1 MIHVGPENISAD
13 WPSAP
18 INRVHQWSEVNCG
31 WYLDH
36 IGRLIV
42 ERPAALFPN
51 HHGKAQIPL
60 RELFPFYSKTLAA
73 LGITDTFF
81 HDGPEHAKTLVEKL
95 LVARPSELIAVHAHL
110 YEKAKVFVAATP
122 ATRAQ
127 ARVALSAAYK
137 NRHSSSHCTV
147 QKAPGLVPAFSD
159 EDDDTKELLTLLAA
173 AELGTRFL
181 SIYEK
186 RFQRQLK
193 KEDGFLYPPKKKD
206 DYRDPDS
213 FISLPNL
220 IRQYMNIHV
229 CPYCGGNSL
238 TPRTQYNTAQ
248 LDHIFPKKEFSKKKF
263 AKKKSSKKEASTN
276 ILDAKDPYINF
287 FALLSISLFNLIPS
301 CSTCNFI
308 KGTKAIQI
316 SPYDERFSSED
327 CFFRYEV
334 KDLSFEKI
342 RLYLNAHKTD
352 PGNPDTGLDSKTP
365 LLLYGYGNDAYTFQ
379 LTEQSQ
385 PDSPRD
391 NAAPV
396 AMRFGINE
404 AERFLKM
411 LYDYPASHIS
421 QLDSA
426 FPDWK
431 EAEYALP
438 FSGLVPDDFL
448 HVVFSKLYHDLY
460 IQYKT
465 GEN

>member
-18 INRVHQWSEVNCG
+18 ASRVHQWSEVNCG

-73 LGITDTFF
+73 LGITDEFF
-81 HDGPEHAKTLVEKL
+81 HDGPEHAETLVEKL

-159 EDDDTKELLTLLAA
+159 EDKNTKELLTLLAA

-193 KEDGFLYPPKKKD
+193 KEDGFLYPPKKKN
-206 DYRDPDS
+206 DS

-248 LDHIFPKKEFSKKKF
+248 LDHIFPKKEF

-301 CSTCNFI
+301 CPTCNFI

-316 SPYDERFSSED
+316 SPYDERFSSAD

-352 PGNPDTGLDSKTP
+352 PGNPNTGLDSKTP

-379 LTEQSQ
+379 LTEQSP

-396 AMRFGINE
+396 AMRFGIDE

>member
-18 INRVHQWSEVNCG
+18 ASRVHQWSEVNCR

-42 ERPAALFPN
+42 ARPAALFPS

-73 LGITDTFF
+73 LDITDEFF

-110 YEKAKVFVAATP
+110 YKKANVFVAATP

-159 EDDDTKELLTLLAA
+159 EDKNTKELLTLLAA

-193 KEDGFLYPPKKKD
+193 KEDGFLYPPKKED
-206 DYRDPDS
+206 ANRDPDS
-213 FISLPNL
+213 FCSLPKL
-220 IRQYMNIHV
+220 MRQYMNIHV

-238 TPRTQYNTAQ
+238 TPRTEYNTAQ
-248 LDHIFPKKEFSKKKF
+248 LDHIFPKKEFAKKKF
-263 AKKKSSKKEASTN
+263 SKKEASTN

-301 CSTCNFI
+301 CPTCNFI

-352 PGNPDTGLDSKTP
+352 PGNPNTGLDSKTP

-379 LTEQSQ
+379 LTEQSP

>member
-18 INRVHQWSEVNCG
+18 ASRVHQWSEVNCG

-73 LGITDTFF
+73 LGITDEFF

-193 KEDGFLYPPKKKD
+193 KEDGFLYIPKD
-206 DYRDPDS
+206 EDANRDPDS
-213 FISLPNL
+213 FCSLPKL
-220 IRQYMNIHV
+220 MRQYMNIHV

-238 TPRTQYNTAQ
+238 TPRTEYNTAQ
-248 LDHIFPKKEFSKKKF
+248 LDHIFPKKEFAKKKF
-263 AKKKSSKKEASTN
+263 SKKEASTN

-301 CSTCNFI
+301 CPTCNFI

-352 PGNPDTGLDSKTP
+352 PGNPNTGLDSKTP

-379 LTEQSQ
+379 LTEQSP

-396 AMRFGINE
+396 AMRFGIDE

>member
-18 INRVHQWSEVNCG
+18 ASRVHQWSEVNCG
-31 WYLDH
+31 WYLNH

-110 YEKAKVFVAATP
+110 RKRATVFITATP
-122 ATRAQ
+122 DTRAQ

-159 EDDDTKELLTLLAA
+159 EDKNTKELLTLLAA

-181 SIYEK
+181 SIYEN
-186 RFQRQLK
+186 RFRRQLK
-193 KEDGFLYPPKKKD
+193 KEDGFLYIPKD
-206 DYRDPDS
+206 EDANRDPDS
-213 FISLPNL
+213 FCSLPKL
-220 IRQYMNIHV
+220 VRQYMNIHV

-238 TPRTQYNTAQ
+238 TPRTEYNTAQ
-248 LDHIFPKKEFSKKKF
+248 LDHIFPN
-263 AKKKSSKKEASTN
+263 KEASVQDH
-276 ILDAKDPYINF
+276 LDAKDPYINF

-301 CSTCNFI
+301 CPTCNFI

-352 PGNPDTGLDSKTP
+352 PGNPNTGLDSKTP

-460 IQYKT
+460 IQSKT

>member
-18 INRVHQWSEVNCG
+18 ASRVHQWSEVNCG

-73 LGITDTFF
+73 LGITDEFF

-147 QKAPGLVPAFSD
+147 QKVPGLVPAFSD

-193 KEDGFLYPPKKKD
+193 KEDGFLYIPKD
-206 DYRDPDS
+206 EDANRDPDS
-213 FISLPNL
+213 FCSLPKL
-220 IRQYMNIHV
+220 MRQYMNIHV

-238 TPRTQYNTAQ
+238 TPRTEYNTAQ
-248 LDHIFPKKEFSKKKF
+248 LDHIFPKKEFAKKKF
-263 AKKKSSKKEASTN
+263 SKKEASTN

-301 CSTCNFI
+301 CPTCNFI

-352 PGNPDTGLDSKTP
+352 PGNPNTGLDSKTP

-379 LTEQSQ
+379 LTEQSP

-396 AMRFGINE
+396 AMRFGIDE

>member
-18 INRVHQWSEVNCG
+18 ASRVHQWSEVNCG

-73 LGITDTFF
+73 LGITDEFF
-81 HDGPEHAKTLVEKL
+81 HDGPEHAETLVEKL

-110 YEKAKVFVAATP
+110 RKRAEAFITATP
-122 ATRAQ
+122 DTRAQ

-159 EDDDTKELLTLLAA
+159 EDKNTKELLTLLAA

-193 KEDGFLYPPKKKD
+193 KEDGFLYLPKEED

-238 TPRTQYNTAQ
+238 TPRTEYNTAQ
-248 LDHIFPKKEFSKKKF
+248 LDHIFPKKE
-263 AKKKSSKKEASTN
+263 ASVQDH
-276 ILDAKDPYINF
+276 LDAKDPYINF

-301 CSTCNFI
+301 CPTCNFI

-352 PGNPDTGLDSKTP
+352 PGNPNTGLDSKTP

-448 HVVFSKLYHDLY
+448 HIVFSKLYHDLY

>member
-18 INRVHQWSEVNCG
+18 VSRVHQWSEVNCG

-73 LGITDTFF
+73 LGITDEFF
-81 HDGPEHAKTLVEKL
+81 HDGPEHAETLVEKL

-110 YEKAKVFVAATP
+110 RKRAEAFITATP
-122 ATRAQ
+122 DTRAQ

-159 EDDDTKELLTLLAA
+159 EDKNTKELLTLLAA

-193 KEDGFLYPPKKKD
+193 KEDGFLYLPKEED

-220 IRQYMNIHV
+220 IRQYMNVHV

-248 LDHIFPKKEFSKKKF
+248 LDHIFP
-263 AKKKSSKKEASTN
+263 KKEASTN

-301 CSTCNFI
+301 CPTCNFI

-316 SPYDERFSSED
+316 SPYDERFSSAD

-438 FSGLVPDDFL
+438 FSGLVPDNFL

>member
-18 INRVHQWSEVNCG
+18 ASRVHQWSEVNCR

-42 ERPAALFPN
+42 ARPAALFPS

-73 LGITDTFF
+73 LDITDEFF
-81 HDGPEHAKTLVEKL
+81 HDGPEHAETLVEKL
-95 LVARPSELIAVHAHL
+95 LIARPSELIAVHAHL
-110 YEKAKVFVAATP
+110 YKKANVFVAATP

-137 NRHSSSHCTV
+137 NRHSSGHCTV

-159 EDDDTKELLTLLAA
+159 EDKNTKELLTLLAA

-193 KEDGFLYPPKKKD
+193 KEDGFLYPPKKED

-248 LDHIFPKKEFSKKKF
+248 LDHIFPKKE
-263 AKKKSSKKEASTN
+263 ASTN

-301 CSTCNFI
+301 CPTCNFI

-352 PGNPDTGLDSKTP
+352 PGNPNTGLDSKTP

-396 AMRFGINE
+396 AMRFGIDE

-426 FPDWK
+426 LPDWK

>member
-18 INRVHQWSEVNCG
+18 ASRVHQWSEVNCG

-110 YEKAKVFVAATP
+110 RKRAKVFITATP
-122 ATRAQ
+122 DTRAQ

-159 EDDDTKELLTLLAA
+159 EDKNTKELLTLLAA

-181 SIYEK
+181 SIYEN
-186 RFQRQLK
+186 RFRRQLK
-193 KEDGFLYPPKKKD
+193 KEDGFLYIPKD
-206 DYRDPDS
+206 EDANRDLDS
-213 FISLPNL
+213 FCSLPKL

-238 TPRTQYNTAQ
+238 TPRTEYNTAQ
-248 LDHIFPKKEFSKKKF
+248 LDHIFPKKE
-263 AKKKSSKKEASTN
+263 ASVQDH
-276 ILDAKDPYINF
+276 LDAKDPYINF

-301 CSTCNFI
+301 CPTCNFI

-352 PGNPDTGLDSKTP
+352 PGNPNTGLDSKTP

-396 AMRFGINE
+396 VMRFGINE

>member
-18 INRVHQWSEVNCG
+18 ASRVHQWSEVNCR

-36 IGRLIV
+36 IGSLIV
-42 ERPAALFPN
+42 ERPAALFPDR
-51 HHGKAQIPL
+51 HGKALIPL
-60 RELFPFYSKTLAA
+60 RDLFRSYSETLAA
-73 LGITDTFF
+73 LGITNEFF

-110 YEKAKVFVAATP
+110 RERAKVFIAATP
-122 ATRAQ
+122 DTRAQ

-181 SIYEK
+181 SIYEN
-186 RFQRQLK
+186 RFRRQLK
-193 KEDGFLYPPKKKD
+193 KEDGFLYIPKD
-206 DYRDPDS
+206 EDANRDPDS
-213 FISLPNL
+213 FCSLPKL
-220 IRQYMNIHV
+220 MRQYMNIHV

-238 TPRTQYNTAQ
+238 TPRTEYNTAQ
-248 LDHIFPKKEFSKKKF
+248 LDHIFPKKE
-263 AKKKSSKKEASTN
+263 ASVQDH
-276 ILDAKDPYINF
+276 LDAKDPYINF

-301 CSTCNFI
+301 CPTCNFI

-342 RLYLNAHKTD
+342 RLHLNAHKTD
-352 PGNPDTGLDSKTP
+352 PGNPNTGLDSKTP

-396 AMRFGINE
+396 AMRFGIDE

>member
-18 INRVHQWSEVNCG
+18 ASRVHQWSEVNCG

-73 LGITDTFF
+73 LGITDEFF
-81 HDGPEHAKTLVEKL
+81 HDGPEHAETLVEKL

-110 YEKAKVFVAATP
+110 RKRAEAFITATP
-122 ATRAQ
+122 DTRAQ

-159 EDDDTKELLTLLAA
+159 EDKNTKELLTLLAA

-193 KEDGFLYPPKKKD
+193 KEDGFLYLPKEED

-238 TPRTQYNTAQ
+238 TPRTEYNTAQ
-248 LDHIFPKKEFSKKKF
+248 LDHIFPKKE
-263 AKKKSSKKEASTN
+263 ASVQDH
-276 ILDAKDPYINF
+276 LDAKDPYINF

-301 CSTCNFI
+301 CPTCNFI

-352 PGNPDTGLDSKTP
+352 PGNPNTGLDSKTP

>member
-18 INRVHQWSEVNCG
+18 ASRVHQWSEVNCG

-73 LGITDTFF
+73 LGITDAFF

-206 DYRDPDS
+206 NYRDPDS

-248 LDHIFPKKEFSKKKF
+248 LDHILP
-263 AKKKSSKKEASTN
+263 KKEASTN

-301 CSTCNFI
+301 CPTCNFI

-352 PGNPDTGLDSKTP
+352 PGNPNTGLDSKTP

-379 LTEQSQ
+379 LTEQSP

-396 AMRFGINE
+396 AMRFGIDE

>member
-18 INRVHQWSEVNCG
+18 ASRVHQWSEVNCG

-51 HHGKAQIPL
+51 CHGKARIPL

-73 LGITDTFF
+73 LGITDAFF

-110 YEKAKVFVAATP
+110 RKRAKVFIVATP
-122 ATRAQ
+122 DTRAR
-127 ARVALSAAYK
+127 ARTALSAAYK
-137 NRHSSSHCTV
+137 NRNSAGHCTV
-147 QKAPGLVPAFSD
+147 QKAPGLVPVFSD
-159 EDDDTKELLTLLAA
+159 EDEDTKELLTLLAA

-181 SIYEK
+181 SIYEN
-186 RFQRQLK
+186 RFRQQFK
-193 KEDGFLYPPKKKD
+193 KEDGFLYIPKKEEEED
-206 DYRDPDS
+206 ANRDPDS
-213 FISLPNL
+213 FRSLPKL

-238 TPRTQYNTAQ
+238 TPRTKYNTAQ
-248 LDHIFPKKEFSKKKF
+248 LDHIFPKKE
-263 AKKKSSKKEASTN
+263 ASAQDH
-276 ILDAKDPYINF
+276 LDANDPYINF
-287 FALLSISLFNLIPS
+287 FALLSISLFNLVPT
-301 CSTCNFI
+301 CPTCNFI
-308 KGTKAIQI
+308 KRSSSIRI

-342 RLYLNAHKTD
+342 RLYLNAHKTAMED
-352 PGNPDTGLDSKTP
+352 PNTCLDSKTP

-385 PDSPRD
+385 PDASRD
-391 NAAPV
+391 PAAPV
-396 AMRFGINE
+396 AMRFGIDE

-431 EAEYALP
+431 EVEYALP
-438 FSGLVPDDFL
+438 FSGLMPDDFL
-448 HVVFSKLYHDLY
+448 RVGFSKLYYDLY

-465 GEN
+465 GED

>member
-18 INRVHQWSEVNCG
+18 ASRVHQWSEVNCG
-31 WYLDH
+31 WYLNH

-110 YEKAKVFVAATP
+110 RKRATVFITATP
-122 ATRAQ
+122 DTRAQ

-159 EDDDTKELLTLLAA
+159 EDKNTKELLTLLAA

-181 SIYEK
+181 SIYEN
-186 RFQRQLK
+186 RFRRQLK
-193 KEDGFLYPPKKKD
+193 KEDGFLYIPKD
-206 DYRDPDS
+206 EDANRDPDS
-213 FISLPNL
+213 FCSLPKL
-220 IRQYMNIHV
+220 VRQYMNIHV

-238 TPRTQYNTAQ
+238 TPRTEYNTAQ
-248 LDHIFPKKEFSKKKF
+248 LDHIFPN
-263 AKKKSSKKEASTN
+263 KEASVQDH
-276 ILDAKDPYINF
+276 LDAKDPYINF

-301 CSTCNFI
+301 CPTCNFI

-334 KDLSFEKI
+334 KDPSFEKI

-352 PGNPDTGLDSKTP
+352 PGNPNTGLDSKTP

-460 IQYKT
+460 IQSKT

>member
-18 INRVHQWSEVNCG
+18 ASRVHQWSEVNCG
-31 WYLDH
+31 WYLNH

-95 LVARPSELIAVHAHL
+95 LVARPSELIAVHAQL
-110 YEKAKVFVAATP
+110 RKRATVFITATP
-122 ATRAQ
+122 DTRAQ

-159 EDDDTKELLTLLAA
+159 EDKNTKELLTLLAA

-181 SIYEK
+181 SIYEN
-186 RFQRQLK
+186 RFRRQLK
-193 KEDGFLYPPKKKD
+193 KEDGFLYIPKD
-206 DYRDPDS
+206 EDANRDPDS
-213 FISLPNL
+213 FCSLPKL
-220 IRQYMNIHV
+220 VRQYMNIHV

-238 TPRTQYNTAQ
+238 TPRTEYNTAQ
-248 LDHIFPKKEFSKKKF
+248 LDHIFPN
-263 AKKKSSKKEASTN
+263 KEASVQDH
-276 ILDAKDPYINF
+276 LDAKDPYINF

-301 CSTCNFI
+301 CPTCNFI

-352 PGNPDTGLDSKTP
+352 PGNPNTGLDSKTP

-460 IQYKT
+460 IQSKT

>member
-18 INRVHQWSEVNCG
+18 ASRVHQWSEVNCG

-36 IGRLIV
+36 IGSLVV

-51 HHGKAQIPL
+51 RHGKAQIPL
-60 RELFPFYSKTLAA
+60 RELFPLYSETLAA
-73 LGITDTFF
+73 LGITDEFF
-81 HDGPEHAKTLVEKL
+81 HDGPEHAETLVEKL
-95 LVARPSELIAVHAHL
+95 LVARPSELVAVHAHL
-110 YEKAKVFVAATP
+110 YKKAKVFVAATP

-137 NRHSSSHCTV
+137 NRHSSGHCTV

-159 EDDDTKELLTLLAA
+159 EDVDTKELLTLLAA

-193 KEDGFLYPPKKKD
+193 KEDGLLYSPKKED
-206 DYRDPDS
+206 ANRDPDS
-213 FISLPNL
+213 FRSLPKL
-220 IRQYMNIHV
+220 MRQYMNTHV

-238 TPRTQYNTAQ
+238 TPRTRYNTAQ
-248 LDHIFPKKEFSKKKF
+248 LDHIFPKKEFSKK
-263 AKKKSSKKEASTN
+263 EASPDSLN
-276 ILDAKDPYINF
+276 AKDPYINF

-301 CSTCNFI
+301 CPTCNSI
-308 KGTKAIQI
+308 KGTSPIQI

-327 CFFRYEV
+327 CVFRYEV

-342 RLYLNAHKTD
+342 HLYLNARKTAMED
-352 PGNPDTGLDSKTP
+352 PNTCLDSKTP

-385 PDSPRD
+385 PDASRD
-391 NAAPV
+391 PAAPV
-396 AMRFGINE
+396 AMRFGIDE

-431 EAEYALP
+431 EVEYALP
-438 FSGLVPDDFL
+438 FSGLMPDDFL
-448 HVVFSKLYHDLY
+448 RVVFSKLYYDLY

-465 GEN
+465 GED

>member
-18 INRVHQWSEVNCG
+18 ASRVHQWSEVNCR

-42 ERPAALFPN
+42 ARPAALFPS

-73 LGITDTFF
+73 LDITDEFF
-81 HDGPEHAKTLVEKL
+81 HDGPEHAETLVEKL

-110 YEKAKVFVAATP
+110 YKKANVFVAATP

-159 EDDDTKELLTLLAA
+159 EDKNTKELLTLLAA

-193 KEDGFLYPPKKKD
+193 KEDGFLYPPKKED

-248 LDHIFPKKEFSKKKF
+248 LDHIFPKKE
-263 AKKKSSKKEASTN
+263 ASTN

-301 CSTCNFI
+301 CPTCNFI

-316 SPYDERFSSED
+316 SPYDEHFSSED

-352 PGNPDTGLDSKTP
+352 PGNPNTGLDSKTP

-396 AMRFGINE
+396 AMRFGIDE

>member
-1 MIHVGPENISAD
+1 
-13 WPSAP
+13 
-18 INRVHQWSEVNCG
+18 
-31 WYLDH
+31 
-36 IGRLIV
+36 
-42 ERPAALFPN
+42 
-51 HHGKAQIPL
+51 
-60 RELFPFYSKTLAA
+60 
-73 LGITDTFF
+73 
-81 HDGPEHAKTLVEKL
+81 
-95 LVARPSELIAVHAHL
+95 
-110 YEKAKVFVAATP
+110 
-122 ATRAQ
+122 
-127 ARVALSAAYK
+127 
-137 NRHSSSHCTV
+137 
-147 QKAPGLVPAFSD
+147 
-159 EDDDTKELLTLLAA
+159 
-173 AELGTRFL
+173 
-181 SIYEK
+181 
-186 RFQRQLK
+186 
-193 KEDGFLYPPKKKD
+193 
-206 DYRDPDS
+206 
-213 FISLPNL
+213 
-220 IRQYMNIHV
+220 MNIHV

-238 TPRTQYNTAQ
+238 TPRTEYNTAQ
-248 LDHIFPKKEFSKKKF
+248 LDHIFPN
-263 AKKKSSKKEASTN
+263 KEASVQDH
-276 ILDAKDPYINF
+276 LDAKDPYINF

-301 CSTCNFI
+301 CPTCNFI

-316 SPYDERFSSED
+316 SLYDERFSSED

-352 PGNPDTGLDSKTP
+352 PGNPNTGLDSKTP

-460 IQYKT
+460 IQSKT

>member
-36 IGRLIV
+36 IGSLIV
-42 ERPAALFPN
+42 ERPAALFPDR
-51 HHGKAQIPL
+51 HGKALIPL
-60 RELFPFYSKTLAA
+60 RDLFRSYSETLAA
-73 LGITDTFF
+73 LGITNEFF
-81 HDGPEHAKTLVEKL
+81 HDGPEHAETLVEKL
-95 LVARPSELIAVHAHL
+95 LVARPSELIAVHVYL
-110 YEKAKVFVAATP
+110 RERAKVFMAATP

-127 ARVALSAAYK
+127 ARTALSAAYK
-137 NRHSSSHCTV
+137 NRNSAGHCTV
-147 QKAPGLVPAFSD
+147 QKAPGLVPVFSD
-159 EDDDTKELLTLLAA
+159 EDKNTKELLTLLAA

-193 KEDGFLYPPKKKD
+193 KEDGFLYPPKEED

-248 LDHIFPKKEFSKKKF
+248 LDHIFPKKEF
-263 AKKKSSKKEASTN
+263 AKKKLSKKEASTN

-301 CSTCNFI
+301 CPTCNSI
-308 KGTKAIQI
+308 KGTEAIRI

-352 PGNPDTGLDSKTP
+352 PGNPNTGLDSKTP

-379 LTEQSQ
+379 LTEPLRSDASLD
-385 PDSPRD
+385 P
-391 NAAPV
+391 AAPV

>member
-18 INRVHQWSEVNCG
+18 ASRVHQWSEVNCG
-31 WYLDH
+31 WYLNH

-110 YEKAKVFVAATP
+110 RKRATVFITATP
-122 ATRAQ
+122 DTRAQ

-159 EDDDTKELLTLLAA
+159 EDKNTKELLTLLAA

-181 SIYEK
+181 SIYEN
-186 RFQRQLK
+186 RFRRQLK
-193 KEDGFLYPPKKKD
+193 KEDGFLYIPKD
-206 DYRDPDS
+206 EDANRDPDS
-213 FISLPNL
+213 FCSLPKL
-220 IRQYMNIHV
+220 VRQYMNIHV

-238 TPRTQYNTAQ
+238 TPRTEYNTAQ
-248 LDHIFPKKEFSKKKF
+248 LDHIFPN
-263 AKKKSSKKEASTN
+263 KEASVQDH
-276 ILDAKDPYINF
+276 LDAKDPYINF

-301 CSTCNFI
+301 CPTCNFI

-316 SPYDERFSSED
+316 SLYDERFSSED

-352 PGNPDTGLDSKTP
+352 PGNPNTGLDSKTP

-460 IQYKT
+460 IQSKT

>member
-18 INRVHQWSEVNCG
+18 ASRVHQWSEVNCG

-110 YEKAKVFVAATP
+110 RKRATVFITATP
-122 ATRAQ
+122 DTRAQ

-159 EDDDTKELLTLLAA
+159 EDKNTKELLTLLAA

-181 SIYEK
+181 SIYEN
-186 RFQRQLK
+186 RFRRQLK
-193 KEDGFLYPPKKKD
+193 KEDGFLYIPKD
-206 DYRDPDS
+206 EDANRDPDS
-213 FISLPNL
+213 FCSLPKL
-220 IRQYMNIHV
+220 MRQYMNIHV

-238 TPRTQYNTAQ
+238 TPRTEYNTAQ
-248 LDHIFPKKEFSKKKF
+248 LDHIFPN
-263 AKKKSSKKEASTN
+263 KEASVQDH
-276 ILDAKDPYINF
+276 LDAKDPYINF

-301 CSTCNFI
+301 CPTCNFI

-352 PGNPDTGLDSKTP
+352 PGNPNTGLDSKTP

>member
-42 ERPAALFPN
+42 ERPAALFPS

-73 LGITDTFF
+73 LGITDEFF
-81 HDGPEHAKTLVEKL
+81 YDGPEHAETLVEKL

-110 YEKAKVFVAATP
+110 YEKAKVFVAATS

-193 KEDGFLYPPKKKD
+193 KEDGFLYPPKKED

-248 LDHIFPKKEFSKKKF
+248 LDHIFPKKEF

-301 CSTCNFI
+301 CPTCNFI

-352 PGNPDTGLDSKTP
+352 PGNPNTGLDCKTP

-379 LTEQSQ
+379 LTEPLRPNASLD
-385 PDSPRD
+385 P
-391 NAAPV
+391 AAPV

>member
-31 WYLDH
+31 WYLEH
-36 IGRLIV
+36 IGSLIV
-42 ERPAALFPN
+42 ERPAALFPDR
-51 HHGKAQIPL
+51 HGKALIPL
-60 RELFPFYSKTLAA
+60 RELFRSYSETLAA
-73 LGITDTFF
+73 LDITDAFF
-81 HDGPEHAKTLVEKL
+81 HDGPEHAETLVEKL

-127 ARVALSAAYK
+127 ARVALSTAYK

-193 KEDGFLYPPKKKD
+193 KEDGFLYPPKEED

-229 CPYCGGNSL
+229 CPYCDGNSL

-248 LDHIFPKKEFSKKKF
+248 LDHIFP
-263 AKKKSSKKEASTN
+263 KKEASTN

-301 CSTCNFI
+301 CPTCNFI

-352 PGNPDTGLDSKTP
+352 PGNPNTGLDSKTP

-396 AMRFGINE
+396 AMRFGIDE

>member
-13 WPSAP
+13 WPSASAS
-18 INRVHQWSEVNCG
+18 RVHQWSEVNCG

-73 LGITDTFF
+73 LGITDEFF

-193 KEDGFLYPPKKKD
+193 KEDGFLYIPKD
-206 DYRDPDS
+206 EDANRDPDS
-213 FISLPNL
+213 FCSLPKL
-220 IRQYMNIHV
+220 MRQYMNIHV

-238 TPRTQYNTAQ
+238 TPRTEYNTAQ
-248 LDHIFPKKEFSKKKF
+248 LDHIFPKKEFAKKKF
-263 AKKKSSKKEASTN
+263 SKKEASTN

-301 CSTCNFI
+301 CPTCNFI

-352 PGNPDTGLDSKTP
+352 PGNPNTGLDSKTP

-379 LTEQSQ
+379 LTEQSP

-396 AMRFGINE
+396 AMRFGIDE

>member
-18 INRVHQWSEVNCG
+18 ASRVHQWSEVNCG

-73 LGITDTFF
+73 LGITDEFF
-81 HDGPEHAKTLVEKL
+81 HDGPEHAETLVEKL

-110 YEKAKVFVAATP
+110 RKRAEAFITATP
-122 ATRAQ
+122 DTRAQ

-159 EDDDTKELLTLLAA
+159 EDKNTKELLTLLAA

-193 KEDGFLYPPKKKD
+193 KEDGFLYIPKD
-206 DYRDPDS
+206 EDANRDPDS
-213 FISLPNL
+213 FCSLPKL
-220 IRQYMNIHV
+220 MRQYMNIHV

-238 TPRTQYNTAQ
+238 TPRTEYNTAQ
-248 LDHIFPKKEFSKKKF
+248 LDHIFPKKE
-263 AKKKSSKKEASTN
+263 ASVQDH
-276 ILDAKDPYINF
+276 LDAKDPYINF

-301 CSTCNFI
+301 CPTCNFI

-352 PGNPDTGLDSKTP
+352 PGNPNTGLDSKTP

>member
-18 INRVHQWSEVNCG
+18 ASRVHQWSEVNCG

-36 IGRLIV
+36 IGSLIV
-42 ERPAALFPN
+42 ERPAALFPDR
-51 HHGKAQIPL
+51 HGKAQIPL
-60 RELFPFYSKTLAA
+60 RELFRSYSETLAA
-73 LGITDTFF
+73 LGITDAFF

-110 YEKAKVFVAATP
+110 RKRAEAFITATP
-122 ATRAQ
+122 DTRAQ

-159 EDDDTKELLTLLAA
+159 EDKNTKELLTLLAA

-193 KEDGFLYPPKKKD
+193 KEDGFLYLPKEED

-220 IRQYMNIHV
+220 IRQYMNVHV

-248 LDHIFPKKEFSKKKF
+248 LDHIFP
-263 AKKKSSKKEASTN
+263 KKEASTN

-301 CSTCNFI
+301 CPTCNFI

-316 SPYDERFSSED
+316 SPYDERFSSAD

-438 FSGLVPDDFL
+438 FSGLVPDNFL

>member
-18 INRVHQWSEVNCG
+18 ASRVHQWSEVNCG

-73 LGITDTFF
+73 LDITDEFF
-81 HDGPEHAKTLVEKL
+81 HDGPEHAETLVEKL

-110 YEKAKVFVAATP
+110 YKKANVFVAATP

-159 EDDDTKELLTLLAA
+159 EDKNTKELLTLLAA

-193 KEDGFLYPPKKKD
+193 KEDGFLYIPKEED

-213 FISLPNL
+213 FCSLPKL
-220 IRQYMNIHV
+220 MRQYMNIHV

-238 TPRTQYNTAQ
+238 TPRTEYNTAQ
-248 LDHIFPKKEFSKKKF
+248 LDHIFPKKEF

-301 CSTCNFI
+301 CPTCNFI

-352 PGNPDTGLDSKTP
+352 PGNPNTGLDSKTP

-379 LTEQSQ
+379 LTEQSP
-385 PDSPRD
+385 PDSPSD

-396 AMRFGINE
+396 AMRFGIDE

-431 EAEYALP
+431 EAEYSLP

>member
-1 MIHVGPENISAD
+1 MIHVGPENISTD

-36 IGRLIV
+36 IGSLIV

-60 RELFPFYSKTLAA
+60 RELFPFYSKTLAT
-73 LGITDTFF
+73 LGITDAFF

-110 YEKAKVFVAATP
+110 RERAKVFIAATP
-122 ATRAQ
+122 DTRAQ

-181 SIYEK
+181 SIYEN
-186 RFQRQLK
+186 RFRRQLK
-193 KEDGFLYPPKKKD
+193 KEDGFLYIPKD
-206 DYRDPDS
+206 EDANQDPDS
-213 FISLPNL
+213 FCSLPKL
-220 IRQYMNIHV
+220 MRQYMNIHV

-238 TPRTQYNTAQ
+238 TPRTEYNTAQ
-248 LDHIFPKKEFSKKKF
+248 LDHIFPKKE
-263 AKKKSSKKEASTN
+263 ASVQDH
-276 ILDAKDPYINF
+276 LDAKDPYINF

-301 CSTCNFI
+301 CPTCNFI

-342 RLYLNAHKTD
+342 RLHLNAHKTD
-352 PGNPDTGLDSKTP
+352 PGNPNTGLDSKTP

-396 AMRFGINE
+396 AMRFGIDE

>member
-18 INRVHQWSEVNCG
+18 ASRVHQWSEVNCG

-36 IGRLIV
+36 IGSLVV
-42 ERPAALFPN
+42 ERSAALFPN
-51 HHGKAQIPL
+51 RHGKAQIPL
-60 RELFPFYSKTLAA
+60 RELFPLYSETLAA
-73 LGITDTFF
+73 LGITDEFF
-81 HDGPEHAKTLVEKL
+81 HDGPEHAETLVEKL
-95 LVARPSELIAVHAHL
+95 LVARPSELVAVHAHL
-110 YEKAKVFVAATP
+110 YKKAKVFVAATP

-137 NRHSSSHCTV
+137 NRHSSGHCTV

-193 KEDGFLYPPKKKD
+193 KEDGLLYSPKKED
-206 DYRDPDS
+206 ANRDPDS
-213 FISLPNL
+213 FRSLPKL
-220 IRQYMNIHV
+220 MRQYMNIHV

-248 LDHIFPKKEFSKKKF
+248 LDHIFPKKEF

-301 CSTCNFI
+301 CPTCNFI

-352 PGNPDTGLDSKTP
+352 PGNPNTGLDSKTP

-385 PDSPRD
+385 PDASRD
-391 NAAPV
+391 PAAPV
-396 AMRFGINE
+396 AMRFGIDE

-431 EAEYALP
+431 EVEYALP
-438 FSGLVPDDFL
+438 FSGLMPDDFL
-448 HVVFSKLYHDLY
+448 RVVFSKLYYDLY

-465 GEN
+465 GED

>member
-18 INRVHQWSEVNCG
+18 ASRVHQWSEVNCG

-173 AELGTRFL
+173 AELGIRFL

-193 KEDGFLYPPKKKD
+193 KEDGFLYPPKKED
-206 DYRDPDS
+206 ANRDPDS
-213 FISLPNL
+213 FCSLPKL
-220 IRQYMNIHV
+220 MRQYMNIHV

-238 TPRTQYNTAQ
+238 TPRTEYNTAQ
-248 LDHIFPKKEFSKKKF
+248 LDHIFPKKEFAKKKF
-263 AKKKSSKKEASTN
+263 SKKEASTN

-301 CSTCNFI
+301 CPTCNFI

-352 PGNPDTGLDSKTP
+352 PGNPNTGLDSKTP

-396 AMRFGINE
+396 AMRFGIDE

>member
-18 INRVHQWSEVNCG
+18 ASRVHQWSEVNCG
-31 WYLDH
+31 WYLNH

-110 YEKAKVFVAATP
+110 RKRATVFITATP
-122 ATRAQ
+122 DTRAQ

-159 EDDDTKELLTLLAA
+159 EDKNTKELLTLLAA

-181 SIYEK
+181 SIYEN
-186 RFQRQLK
+186 RFRRQLK
-193 KEDGFLYPPKKKD
+193 KEDGFLYIPKD
-206 DYRDPDS
+206 EDANRDPDS
-213 FISLPNL
+213 FCSLPKL
-220 IRQYMNIHV
+220 MRQYMNIHV

-238 TPRTQYNTAQ
+238 TPRTEYNTAQ
-248 LDHIFPKKEFSKKKF
+248 LDHIFPN
-263 AKKKSSKKEASTN
+263 KEASVQDH
-276 ILDAKDPYINF
+276 LDAKDPYINF

-301 CSTCNFI
+301 CPTCNFI

-352 PGNPDTGLDSKTP
+352 PGNPNTGLDSKTP

-460 IQYKT
+460 IQSKT